1 MRAPVKFI
9 ADGEWRDYTVPFKVD
24 GYLARLAFDFG
35 EAEGSAEFD
44 SIRLSRGAH
53 LLAEWNF

>member
-1 MRAPVKFI
+1 LKFI
-9 ADGEWRDYTVPFKVD
+9 ADGEWRDYTLPFKVD

-44 SIRLSRGAH
+44 TIRLSRGAQ
-53 LLAEWNF
+53 LLAEWRF